1 MAVEYSEIM
10 AGAAM
15 FYTNRELDFY
25 TKDSDSLLQFL
36 KDAHITVSSEDNVVY
51 GANKQAFI
59 KYMDQGK
66 FANLQKL
73 SEKKKKE
80 YLTNAVQ
87 GISAAQAI
95 KKWLSSTYNQRSD
108 VKAEKIFITGN
119 KWPKEVAPFRVDAFG
134 FDDYNSSDIIIKTK
148 GLNYFGVSLKK
159 KPKENS
165 ADPTL
170 INKAFDTVL
179 QGPRFDKIKKELTDV
194 RVTYFAGLVRQAHED
209 GILYIPNIDRLP
221 DEELFSGKNRDKK
234 IFKRPYP
241 NTKGSLEGGYD
252 NDKAPDAM
260 RSFTNKELAKQDN
273 ILFKMLIQVMDANS
287 DVFADSLIN
296 LVLKTNLYDEIAARN
311 LGKYTFGFALVTG
324 IGEIKRGQPFA
335 YDGKALDLHT
345 ILDGLSQL
353 KANKEKYKITVDV
366 ERKAEST
373 SAKTYFSL
381 SKKGIPILNLELRYK
396 GDKTPQPQFLGT
408 ISKEFISILRLNS
421 LVKRDG

>member
-1 MAVEYSEIM
+1 MGLEASEVM
-10 AGAAM
+10 TAGAL
-15 FYTNRELDFY
+15 FFPNRVLD
-25 TKDSDSLLQFL
+25 TAL
-36 KDAHITVSSEDNVVY
+36 SS
-51 GANKQAFI
+51 NK
-59 KYMDQGK
+59 
-66 FANLQKL
+66 NLGDFM
-73 SEKKKKE
+73 ETAKKKVETNVDFGSNRNEFLEMMVPSPSMMKE
-80 YLTNAVQ
+80 LVM
-87 GISAAQAI
+87 GISAAKAV
-95 KKWLSSTYNQRSD
+95 KKWVTQSHGINQDSVAD
-108 VKAEKIFITGN
+108 KVFMTGN
-119 KWPKEVAPFRVDAFG
+119 VWPTEVQDFRIKAFG
-134 FDDYNSSDIIIKTK
+134 FDDYNSSDLIYKPDTGK
-148 GLNYFGVSLKK
+148 YFGISLKK
-159 KPKENS
+159 KPKPTS
-165 ADPTL
+165 PDPTL

-179 QGPRFDKIKKELTDV
+179 QGPRFDDIKKDLTDV

-209 GILYIPNIDRLP
+209 GILYIPNIDSLP

-241 NTKGSLEGGYD
+241 NTKGSLSGGYD

-260 RSFTNKELAKQDN
+260 RSFTNRELAKQDN

-324 IGEIKRGQPFA
+324 IGEIKRGQPIA

-353 KANKEKYKITVDV
+353 KANKEKYKITVDI

-373 SAKTYFSL
+373 SAKTYFTL

-408 ISKEFISILRLNS
+408 ISKEFVSILRLNS

>member
-1 MAVEYSEIM
+1 MGLEASEVM
-10 AGAAM
+10 TAGAL
-15 FYTNRELDFY
+15 FFPNRVLD
-25 TKDSDSLLQFL
+25 TAL
-36 KDAHITVSSEDNVVY
+36 SS
-51 GANKQAFI
+51 NK
-59 KYMDQGK
+59 
-66 FANLQKL
+66 NLGDFM
-73 SEKKKKE
+73 ETAKKKVETNVDFGSNRNEFLEMMVPSPAMMKE
-80 YLTNAVQ
+80 LVM
-87 GISAAQAI
+87 GISAAKAV
-95 KKWLSSTYNQRSD
+95 KKWVTQSHGKRQDSVAD
-108 VKAEKIFITGN
+108 KVFMTGN
-119 KWPKEVAPFRVDAFG
+119 VWPTEVQDFRIKAFG
-134 FDDYNSSDIIIKTK
+134 FDDYNSSDLIYKPDTGK
-148 GLNYFGVSLKK
+148 YFGISLKK
-159 KPKENS
+159 KPKPTS
-165 ADPTL
+165 PDPTL

-179 QGPRFDKIKKELTDV
+179 QGPRFDDIKKDLTDV

-209 GILYIPNIDRLP
+209 GILYIPNINRLP

-241 NTKGSLEGGYD
+241 NTKGSLSGGYD

-260 RSFTNKELAKQDN
+260 RSFTNRELAKQDN
-273 ILFKMLIQVMDANS
+273 ILFKRLIQVMDANS

-324 IGEIKRGQPFA
+324 IGEIKRGQPVA

-373 SAKTYFSL
+373 SAKTYFTL

-408 ISKEFISILRLNS
+408 ISKEFVSILRLNS

>member
-1 MAVEYSEIM
+1 MGLEASEVM
-10 AGAAM
+10 TAGAL
-15 FYTNRELDFY
+15 FFPNRVLD
-25 TKDSDSLLQFL
+25 TAL
-36 KDAHITVSSEDNVVY
+36 SS
-51 GANKQAFI
+51 NK
-59 KYMDQGK
+59 
-66 FANLQKL
+66 NLGDFM
-73 SEKKKKE
+73 ETAKKKVETNVDFGSNRNEFLEMMVPSPAMMKE
-80 YLTNAVQ
+80 LVM
-87 GISAAQAI
+87 GISAAKAV
-95 KKWLSSTYNQRSD
+95 KKWVTQSHGINQDSVAD
-108 VKAEKIFITGN
+108 KVFMTGN
-119 KWPKEVAPFRVDAFG
+119 VWPTEVQDFRIKAFG
-134 FDDYNSSDIIIKTK
+134 FDDYNSSDLIYKPDNGK
-148 GLNYFGVSLKK
+148 YFGISLKK
-159 KPKENS
+159 KPKPTS
-165 ADPTL
+165 PDPTL

-179 QGPRFDKIKKELTDV
+179 QGPRFDKIKEELTDV

-241 NTKGSLEGGYD
+241 NTKGSLSGGYD

-260 RSFTNKELAKQDN
+260 RSFTNKELAKQNN
-273 ILFKMLIQVMDANS
+273 ILFKRLIQVMDANS

-324 IGEIKRGQPFA
+324 IGEIKRGQPVA

-373 SAKTYFSL
+373 SAKTYFTL

-408 ISKEFISILRLNS
+408 ISKEFVSILRLNS

>member
-1 MAVEYSEIM
+1 MGLEASELM
-10 AGAAM
+10 TAGALFFPNRVLDTALSSNKNLGDFM
-15 FYTNRELDFY
+15 ETAKRKVETNVEFGSSRNEFLEMMVPSPSMMKEL
-25 TKDSDSLLQFL
+25 
-36 KDAHITVSSEDNVVY
+36 V
-51 GANKQAFI
+51 
-59 KYMDQGK
+59 M
-66 FANLQKL
+66 
-73 SEKKKKE
+73 
-80 YLTNAVQ
+80 
-87 GISAAQAI
+87 GISAAKAV
-95 KKWLSSTYNQRSD
+95 KKWVTQSHGINQDSVAD
-108 VKAEKIFITGN
+108 KVFMTGN
-119 KWPKEVAPFRVDAFG
+119 VWPTEVQDFRIKAFG
-134 FDDYNSSDIIIKTK
+134 FDDYNSSDLIYKPDTGK
-148 GLNYFGVSLKK
+148 YFGISLKK
-159 KPKENS
+159 KPKPTS
-165 ADPTL
+165 PDPTL

-179 QGPRFDKIKKELTDV
+179 QGPRFDKIKEELTDV

-209 GILYIPNIDRLP
+209 GILYIPNINRLP

-241 NTKGSLEGGYD
+241 NTKGSLSGGYD

-260 RSFTNKELAKQDN
+260 RSFTNKELAKQNN
-273 ILFKMLIQVMDANS
+273 ILFKRLIQVMDANS

-324 IGEIKRGQPFA
+324 IGEIKRGQPVA

-366 ERKAEST
+366 EKKAEST
-373 SAKTYFSL
+373 SAKTYFTL

-408 ISKEFISILRLNS
+408 ISKEFVSILRLNS

>member
-1 MAVEYSEIM
+1 MGLEASEVM
-10 AGAAM
+10 TAGAL
-15 FYTNRELDFY
+15 FFPNRVLD
-25 TKDSDSLLQFL
+25 TAL
-36 KDAHITVSSEDNVVY
+36 SS
-51 GANKQAFI
+51 NK
-59 KYMDQGK
+59 
-66 FANLQKL
+66 NLGDFM
-73 SEKKKKE
+73 ETAKKKVETNVDFGSNRNEFLEMMVPSPSMMKE
-80 YLTNAVQ
+80 LVM
-87 GISAAQAI
+87 GISAAKAV
-95 KKWLSSTYNQRSD
+95 KKWVTQSHGIHQDSVAD
-108 VKAEKIFITGN
+108 KVFMTGN
-119 KWPKEVAPFRVDAFG
+119 VWPTEVQDFRIKAFG
-134 FDDYNSSDIIIKTK
+134 FDDYNSSDLIYKPDTGK
-148 GLNYFGVSLKK
+148 YFGISLKK
-159 KPKENS
+159 KPKPTS
-165 ADPTL
+165 PDPTL

-179 QGPRFDKIKKELTDV
+179 QGPRFDDIKKDLTDV
-194 RVTYFAGLVRQAHED
+194 RITYFAGLVRQAHED

-241 NTKGSLEGGYD
+241 NTKGSLSGGYD

-260 RSFTNKELAKQDN
+260 RSFTNRELAKQDN
-273 ILFKMLIQVMDANS
+273 ILFKMLIKVMDANS

-324 IGEIKRGQPFA
+324 IGEIKRGQPVA

-366 ERKAEST
+366 EKKAEST
-373 SAKTYFSL
+373 SAKTYFTL

-408 ISKEFISILRLNS
+408 ISKEFVSILRLNS

>member
-1 MAVEYSEIM
+1 MGQEASEHM
-10 AGAAM
+10 TAGALLLP
-15 FYTNRELDFY
+15 NRVLD
-25 TKDSDSLLQFL
+25 TAL
-36 KDAHITVSSEDNVVY
+36 SS
-51 GANKQAFI
+51 NK
-59 KYMDQGK
+59 
-66 FANLQKL
+66 NLGDFM
-73 SEKKKKE
+73 ETAKKKVETNVDFGSNRNEFLEMMVPSPSMMKE
-80 YLTNAVQ
+80 LVM
-87 GISAAQAI
+87 GISAAKAV
-95 KKWLSSTYNQRSD
+95 KKWVTQSHGINQDSVAD
-108 VKAEKIFITGN
+108 KVFMTGN
-119 KWPKEVAPFRVDAFG
+119 VWPTEVQDFRIKAFG
-134 FDDYNSSDIIIKTK
+134 FDDYNSSDLIYKPDTGK
-148 GLNYFGVSLKK
+148 YFGISLKK
-159 KPKENS
+159 KPKPTS
-165 ADPTL
+165 PDPTL

-179 QGPRFDKIKKELTDV
+179 QGPRFDDIKKDLTDV
-194 RVTYFAGLVRQAHED
+194 RITYFAGLVRQAHED

-241 NTKGSLEGGYD
+241 NTKGSLSGGYD
-252 NDKAPDAM
+252 NDRAPDAM

-273 ILFKMLIQVMDANS
+273 ILFKRLIQVMNANS

-324 IGEIKRGQPFA
+324 IGEIKRGQPVA

-366 ERKAEST
+366 EKKAEST
-373 SAKTYFSL
+373 SAKTYFTL

-408 ISKEFISILRLNS
+408 ISKEFVSILRLNS

>member
-1 MAVEYSEIM
+1 MGLEASEVM
-10 AGAAM
+10 TAGALFFPNRVLDTALSSNKNLGDFM
-15 FYTNRELDFY
+15 ETAKKKVETNVDFGSNRNEFLEMMVPSPSMMRELV
-25 TKDSDSLLQFL
+25 
-36 KDAHITVSSEDNVVY
+36 I
-51 GANKQAFI
+51 
-59 KYMDQGK
+59 
-66 FANLQKL
+66 
-73 SEKKKKE
+73 
-80 YLTNAVQ
+80 
-87 GISAAQAI
+87 GISAAKAV
-95 KKWLSSTYNQRSD
+95 KKWVTQSHGINQDSVAD
-108 VKAEKIFITGN
+108 KVFMTGN
-119 KWPKEVAPFRVDAFG
+119 VWPTEVQDFRIKAFG
-134 FDDYNSSDIIIKTK
+134 FDDYNSSDLIYKPDTGK
-148 GLNYFGVSLKK
+148 YFGISLKK
-159 KPKENS
+159 KPKPTS
-165 ADPTL
+165 PDPTL

-179 QGPRFDKIKKELTDV
+179 QGPNFDKIKKELTDV

-241 NTKGSLEGGYD
+241 NTKGSLSGGYD

-260 RSFTNKELAKQDN
+260 RSFTNKELAKQNN
-273 ILFKMLIQVMDANS
+273 ILFKRLIQVMDANS

-311 LGKYTFGFALVTG
+311 LSKYTFGFALVTG
-324 IGEIKRGQPFA
+324 IGEIKRGQPVA

-366 ERKAEST
+366 EKKAEST
-373 SAKTYFSL
+373 SAKTYFTL

-408 ISKEFISILRLNS
+408 ISKEFVSILRLNS